1 MSFKITLPY
10 SPYRVP
16 VDSRGTTISLGK
28 NSQLRFGK
36 NHQRI
41 VRQGKRQMIDDT
53 LMLVRATLLENG
65 LPEMRLPLFLDAVIT
80 TRTKQRKDDDGAIV
94 ALYPARDA
102 IAEALGIDDSDI
114 RSGTIRFETG
124 TPEETEV
131 HIHTF

>member
-16 VDSRGTTISLGK
+16 VDGSGATIDLSK
-28 NSQLRFGK
+28 NSQLRFGR

-41 VRQGKRQMIDDT
+41 VRQGKRQMADDST
-53 LMLVRATLLENG
+53 ILLRISG
-65 LPEMRLPLFLDAVIT
+65 WPEMKIPLIMDAVIT

-94 ALYPARDA
+94 GLYAARDA

-131 HIHTF
+131 HVYQSS

>member
-1 MSFKITLPY
+1 MDGSGAPIDL
-10 SPYRVP
+10 S
-16 VDSRGTTISLGK
+16 K
-28 NSQLRFGK
+28 NSQLRFGR

-41 VRQGKRQMIDDT
+41 VRQGKRQMADDST
-53 LMLVRATLLENG
+53 ILMRISG
-65 LPEMRLPLFLDAVIT
+65 WPEMKIPLIMDAVIT

-94 ALYPARDA
+94 GLYPARDA